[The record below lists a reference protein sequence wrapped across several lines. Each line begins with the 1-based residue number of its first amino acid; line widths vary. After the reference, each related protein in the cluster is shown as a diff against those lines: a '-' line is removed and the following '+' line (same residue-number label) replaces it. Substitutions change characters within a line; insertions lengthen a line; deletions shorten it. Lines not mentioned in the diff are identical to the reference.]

1 MRAISSSLLI
11 AAAAAA
17 VIALCSVAPA
27 AAAREGPAP
36 APYITVGGW
45 RPIKDVNDPHI
56 QELGSWAVSEH
67 VRQANDG
74 LRFGEVVSGDEQVVS
89 GMNYMLLIEATNGAG
104 KSATYGAAV
113 YEQEWTKTR
122 KLLAFAAAN

>member
-11 AAAAAA
+11 AAAA
-17 VIALCSVAPA
+17 VLIALCSVAPA
-27 AAAREGPAP
+27 AAAHEASAP

>member
-1 MRAISSSLLI
+1 MKAISSSLLI

-27 AAAREGPAP
+27 AAAREAP
-36 APYITVGGW
+36 APIIVGGW
-45 RPIKDVNDPHI
+45 RPIKDVNDPHV
-56 QELGSWAVSEH
+56 QELGGWAVSEH

-74 LRFGEVVSGDEQVVS
+74 LRFVKVVSGDEQVVS
-89 GMNYMLLIEATNGAG
+89 GMNYMLLIEATSGAAG

-122 KLLAFAAAN
+122 RLLAFEAAN